1 MEVLIFIATII
12 FIIAKNAA
20 KVKQQSQQNEPQK
33 PETVNQPRNPM
44 TRAQFEELQR
54 KITGEFFGEKQKE
67 QGRDYQG
74 VNRPKAEG
82 YREERPLTKNS
93 IKYESEEGRESNE
106 GKCIEPNANHCA
118 VEHFDDTV
126 YASEIGTEN
135 SDFTRED
142 LVKGIIM
149 AEIISKPKS
158 MQ

>member
-1 MEVLIFIATII
+1 MEVLIFIAVII

-20 KVKQQSQQNEPQK
+20 KVKQQTQQNEPQK
-33 PETVNQPRNPM
+33 PETRNPID
-44 TRAQFEELQR
+44 FEEIQR
-54 KITGEFFGEKQKE
+54 RIAGEFFGESEKE
-67 QGRDYQG
+67 QNRDYQG

-82 YREERPLTKNS
+82 YREARPLTKNS

-118 VEHFDDTV
+118 VEHFEDTV
-126 YASEIGTEN
+126 YASEIGSEN
-135 SDFTRED
+135 IDFTRED

>member
-1 MEVLIFIATII
+1 MEVLIFIAAII

-20 KVKQQSQQNEPQK
+20 KVKQQSQQNEPE
-33 PETVNQPRNPM
+33 ETEPRNPID
-44 TRAQFEELQR
+44 FEEIQR
-54 KITGEFFGEKQKE
+54 KLVGEFFGEKQKE

-74 VNRPKAEG
+74 VNRPKTEG
-82 YREERPLTKNS
+82 YREEIPLTKNS

-126 YASEIGTEN
+126 YASEIGIEN